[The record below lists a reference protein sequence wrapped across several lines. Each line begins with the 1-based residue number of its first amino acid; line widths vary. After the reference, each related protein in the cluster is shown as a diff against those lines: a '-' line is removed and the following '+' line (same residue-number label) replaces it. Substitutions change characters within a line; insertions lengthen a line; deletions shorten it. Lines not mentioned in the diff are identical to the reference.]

1 MFEENYA
8 LISNT
13 VTDVIDPL
21 MKCCVEEKIFTAEE
35 AKEITASIEASEQ
48 LQVML
53 LKISD
58 ALKADNA
65 RGFYVMLKIMK
76 EHGNKRTETLADHI
90 MNRLKVSS
98 NELSSQFCSG
108 DNIHVQDD
116 EPKGLSVVS
125 YFWIK
130 YTLQQSLVHASRKDG
145 QMKPFK
151 FIPKRD

>member
-1 MFEENYA
+1 MAVFEENYA

-13 VTDVIDPL
+13 VTDIIGPL

-35 AKEITASIEASEQ
+35 EREISASIEESEQ
-48 LQVML
+48 LRVLL

-76 EHGNKRTETLADHI
+76 EHGSKRTETLADHI
-90 MNRLKVSS
+90 MSRLKVSS
-98 NELSSQFCSG
+98 NELSSHVCSDDG
-108 DNIHVQDD
+108 IHEQDD

-125 YFWIK
+125 YFEVNV
-130 YTLQQSLVHASRKDG
+130 LFSSL
-145 QMKPFK
+145 
-151 FIPKRD
+151 